1 MYYYYHYLSDE
12 LQVGEQFSEHSQLIA
27 NLTLTVIK
35 GANPSLS
42 DSLRREIAF
51 LPFSVSRQI
60 RETFNCF
67 FRADGQPLHTLAQ
80 SYMATNLQSIGF
92 HQDSLITCDQSADS
106 AKSSETCAWRTFTCT
121 VSQKEAEGAMYIPKA
136 SCLAGALVDK
146 CLPRHPGCHENDAQ
160 RRQQIVQRA
169 QRHTRNLNMLKKFS
183 PKCRYLLQM
192 YSYQLLPFPFYV
204 TEEVQQRRLLS
215 YVLDHRNS
223 QLWLDTSVLVRVMT
237 DVLEALT
244 FLASRNIDPR
254 DVTAYNMVV
263 QAGAGNR
270 RQSFGARCS
279 VLTSGDFVVKLADL
293 GLSHEFLSNDA
304 VYNDMEIRPGGLMG
318 CVSRHVLFLKFK

>member
-1 MYYYYHYLSDE
+1 MHVCMYYYLSDE
-12 LQVGEQFSEHSQLIA
+12 LQVGEQFSKHSQLIA

-35 GANPSLS
+35 GANTSLR

-51 LPFSVSRQI
+51 LPFSVSKQI

-67 FRADGQPLHTLAQ
+67 FLTDGQHLHTLAQ

-92 HQDSLITCDQSADS
+92 HRDSLITCDQLVDS
-106 AKSSETCAWRTFTCT
+106 AKSRETCAWQTFTCT

-136 SCLAGALVDK
+136 SCLAGDLVDK
-146 CLPRHPGCHENDAQ
+146 CLPRHPGCHEHDAH
-160 RRQQIVQRA
+160 RRQQIIQRA
-169 QRHTRNLNMLKKFS
+169 RRHTRNLNMLKKFS

-215 YVLDHRNS
+215 YVLDHRKS
-223 QLWLDTSVLVRVMT
+223 QLWLDTSVLVRIMT
-237 DVLEALT
+237 DVLEALM
-244 FLASRNIDPR
+244 FLAFRNTDPR

-270 RQSFGARCS
+270 RQSFGPRCS
-279 VLTSGDFVVKLADL
+279 VLTGGDFVVKLADL
-293 GLSHEFLSNDA
+293 GLCHEFHENDPM
-304 VYNDMEIRPGGLMG
+304 YNTVEIRPGGLIT
-318 CVSRHVLFLKFK
+318 VVFSITF